1 MAEPSVSEEEE
12 RAAIKLQALMRGKSD
27 REYFNLV
34 RDEEACVCH
43 AELEPTPMRLADA
56 RAPRRSSASG

>member
-1 MAEPSVSEEEE
+1 MGVDHPRFAMAPLASEEEE
-12 RAAIKLQALMRGKSD
+12 RAAIKLQALVRGKSD

-43 AELEPTPMRLADA
+43 AELEPTPDA
-56 RAPRRSSASG
+56 PC